1 MQSMPPV
8 HLLNLISSAYPGL
21 FAYIGDDYKYKYVN
35 DEYQKWFGVDPKLII
50 GQKLEDLIGRDQ
62 FLLRKNFLDK
72 AFQGNKVKFTATINH
87 KSMGP
92 RLVDQIYEPDKAEDG
107 TVKGLLIMAYDITE
121 QKRAEKS
128 AQDNEARF
136 RSLTEVMPQLV
147 WIADGEGNAIFFN
160 HNWPRTTNTT
170 MEENYGHGWL
180 NVLHHEDRVSALLAW
195 KDALKTGTIYE
206 TEYRI
211 KTADGSYRWHIT
223 RGIPIKN
230 AEGEVERWVGTTT
243 DIEDQKN
250 ARQLADRE
258 REKFYS
264 LFMQAPV
271 VILVLNGP
279 DHVVEMINPAG
290 RNYINGMDLKGRA
303 LGEALPELGEQGFIS
318 MLDEIY
324 FSGKGQSFQSRLLYI
339 KQPDGSIIERFYDL
353 YYQPIKDEDGLTT
366 GILNMAVDVTE
377 QVEALR
383 KAEEKEKKLEEAL
396 ISRDQFLSI
405 ASHELKT
412 PLTSLKLQAQ
422 LTLRSLELNK
432 VPSLERQTSMAN
444 QTSELVGRLTRLID
458 DMLDVSRINTGKL
471 KLDKAPHE
479 IGDIVREVLFRMSV
493 LFEAAQLK
501 IPSLEINEKIIGEWD
516 RFRLEQVIGNLLTN
530 AIRYGQGKPVE
541 IKIYRVNNNVRIS
554 VTDQGYGIAS
564 DDLVRIFGRF
574 ERAINSAEVSG
585 LGLGLFICKEIVES
599 HDGKI
604 WVQSEIGHGSTFFV
618 ELPLKSEAKRH

>member
-1 MQSMPPV
+1 MQSMDPL
-8 HLLNLISSAYPGL
+8 HLLNLFSSAYPGL
-21 FAYIGDDYKYKYVN
+21 IAYIDHDYRYKFVN
-35 DEYQKWFGVDPKLII
+35 EEYQKWFGLDPKLVV
-50 GQKLEDLIGRDQ
+50 GQKLEDIIGKEQ
-62 FLLRKNFLDK
+62 FLLRKKFLDK
-72 AFQGNKVKFTATINH
+72 AFDGQKVKFTASINH
-87 KSMGP
+87 LSLGQ
-92 RLVDQIYEPDKAEDG
+92 RLVEQIYEPDKSEDG
-107 TVKGLLIMAYDITE
+107 TVKGLLVMAYDITE
-121 QKRAEKS
+121 QKKAERS

-147 WIADGEGNAIFFN
+147 WIADGEGNFIFFN
-160 HNWPRTTNTT
+160 QNWPRTTNTT

-180 NVLHHEDRVSALLAW
+180 NVIHSEDRVTALLAW
-195 KDALKTGTIYE
+195 KDALKNKTIYE

-290 RNYINGMDLKGRA
+290 RSYIQGIDLKGKSLA
-303 LGEALPELGEQGFIS
+303 DALPELTEQGFIS

-324 FSGKGQSFQSRLLYI
+324 FSGKGQSFQSRLVYI
-339 KQPDGSIIERFYDL
+339 KQPDGSVLERFYDL

-377 QVEALR
+377 QVEALT
-383 KAEEKEKKLEEAL
+383 KAEEKERKLEEAL
-396 ISRDQFLSI
+396 VSRDQFLSI

-432 VPSLERQTSMAN
+432 IPTLERQISMAN

-458 DMLDVSRINTGKL
+458 DMLDVSRIKTGKL
-471 KLDKAPHE
+471 KLDKGQHE
-479 IGDIVREVLFRMSV
+479 ISDIVREVLFRMSV
-493 LFEAAQLK
+493 LFEAAGLK
-501 IPSLEINEKIIGEWD
+501 IPTLEINEKIMGEWD

-530 AIRYGQGKPVE
+530 AIRYGQGKPV
-541 IKIYRVNNNVRIS
+541 KLQVRKLNNKALIS

-564 DDLVRIFGRF
+564 EDLVRIFGRF

-585 LGLGLFICKEIVES
+585 LGLGLFISKEIVES

-604 WVQSEIGHGSTFFV
+604 WVQSEIGQGSTFYV
-618 ELPLKSEAKRH
+618 ELPLKSQA